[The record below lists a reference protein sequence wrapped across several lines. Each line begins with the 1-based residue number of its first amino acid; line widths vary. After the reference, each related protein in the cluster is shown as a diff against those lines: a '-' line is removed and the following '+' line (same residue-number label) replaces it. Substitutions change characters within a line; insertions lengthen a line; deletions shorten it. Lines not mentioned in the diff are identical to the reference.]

1 VNAVAPAADLFWL
14 APQIETLRQ
23 ARARG
28 RFPPAL
34 LIHDAP
40 GGGGALLGLRAAQA
54 ALCTS
59 AQVPCG
65 VCRECRRVE
74 AGEHPDFIR
83 VGVLEDAKRIG
94 VDQIRELSE
103 RLVLSS
109 HGQGATVALIE
120 PAEAMNAN
128 AANALLKTL
137 EEPRPGVTLILVT
150 DAPSRLP
157 ATVRS
162 RCQRL
167 RVKLPA
173 RAATLAWLA
182 AERGPGRWDIVLE
195 VLGNAPLR
203 ALSAE
208 PAKLERLRL
217 ETFLALDEAVAGS
230 LDIPGTAERWVRE
243 DLELRL
249 ACLENWVTRRT
260 YAEIGVHGDFTELR
274 NTPYLPAAGSAL
286 NIRSLLRITDALH
299 EFGRLMSGSVNRA
312 LNLEQLLWQLP
323 RAGGA

>member
-1 VNAVAPAADLFWL
+1 MNAVAPAADRFWL
-14 APQIETLRQ
+14 APQIASLRQ

-312 LNLEQLLWQLP
+312 LNLEQLLWQLL

>member
-14 APQIETLRQ
+14 APQIASLRQ

-312 LNLEQLLWQLP
+312 LNLEQLLWQLL

>member
-1 VNAVAPAADLFWL
+1 MNAAAAPPDLFWL
-14 APQIETLRQ
+14 APQIDTLRQ
-23 ARARG
+23 ARLRG

-34 LIHDAP
+34 LIHDAR
-40 GGGGALLGLRAAQA
+40 GGGGQWLALRAAQA
-54 ALCTS
+54 ALCT
-59 AQVPCG
+59 AELPPCG
-65 VCRECRRVE
+65 VCRACRQVE
-74 AGEHPDFIR
+74 AGEHPDFVRI
-83 VGVLEDAKRIG
+83 GLLEDAKRIG
-94 VDQIRELSE
+94 VEQIRELSE
-103 RLVLSS
+103 RLTLTS
-109 HGQGATVALIE
+109 HGQGASVALIE

-128 AANALLKTL
+128 SANALLKTL

-150 DAPSRLP
+150 VAPSRLP
-157 ATVRS
+157 ATVLS

-167 RVKLPA
+167 RVRVPA
-173 RAATLAWLA
+173 RAATLEWLT
-182 AERGPGRWDIVLE
+182 AERGAGRWDIVLE

-203 ALSAE
+203 ALAAD
-208 PAKLERLRL
+208 PAKLERLRG
-217 ETFLALDEAVAGS
+217 ETFAALDQALAGT

-243 DLELRL
+243 DLDLRL
-249 ACLENWVTRRT
+249 ACVENWVTRRT
-260 YAEIGVHGDFTELR
+260 YAEIGVHGDFTEVR